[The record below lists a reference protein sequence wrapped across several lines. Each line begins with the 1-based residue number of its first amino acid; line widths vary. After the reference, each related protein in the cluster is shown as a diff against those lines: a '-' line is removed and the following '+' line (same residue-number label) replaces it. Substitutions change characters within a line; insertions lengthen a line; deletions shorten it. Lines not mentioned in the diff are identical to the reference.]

1 MWLVWAWGKIVKVF
15 FKSWKKLCCS
25 KLNSQN
31 ISCSEKEIIDEK
43 EINTELFKFYKVLFE
58 LKINVSNALI
68 QGYLNVIEIPKLCRE
83 QSQRCKGVIT
93 EEELLK
99 ALKKMPNNK
108 LPENNRITKKFSEAF
123 WDDLK
128 TPVLLSVNKTL

>member
-1 MWLVWAWGKIVKVF
+1 M
-15 FKSWKKLCCS
+15 
-25 KLNSQN
+25 
-31 ISCSEKEIIDEK
+31 
-43 EINTELFKFYKVLFE
+43 
-58 LKINVSNALI
+58 
-68 QGYLNVIEIPKLCRE
+68 
-83 QSQRCKGVIT
+83 VIT

>member
-1 MWLVWAWGKIVKVF
+1 M
-15 FKSWKKLCCS
+15 
-25 KLNSQN
+25 
-31 ISCSEKEIIDEK
+31 
-43 EINTELFKFYKVLFE
+43 LFE

-83 QSQRCKGVIT
+83 QSQRCKVVIT

-108 LPENNRITKKFSEAF
+108 LPENKRITKKFSEAF